1 MAQYLKMTFAVESCR
16 MMAFPCCFIKLFNRL
31 GSIAMNIVGLSS
43 LRALNLSLMLFA
55 GSIGVA
61 GLSGCATV
69 GKDFAASRVV
79 ELKIGETTQN
89 QVREMFGQP
98 WRMGMED
105 GRHTWTYG
113 KYRYSLFGPAETED
127 LVIRFDNNG
136 TVRSYTFNT
145 SKK

>member
-1 MAQYLKMTFAVESCR
+1 
-16 MMAFPCCFIKLFNRL
+16 
-31 GSIAMNIVGLSS
+31 
-43 LRALNLSLMLFA
+43 MLFA

-61 GLSGCATV
+61 GLSGCMTA
-69 GKDFAASRVV
+69 GKDFAASRVMD
-79 ELKIGETTQN
+79 LKIGETTQQ

-98 WRMGMED
+98 WRMGRED

-113 KYRYSLFGPAETED
+113 KYKYSLFAPVETED

-136 TVRSYTFNT
+136 IVRSYTFNT

>member
-1 MAQYLKMTFAVESCR
+1 MKMSGLLLKPF
-16 MMAFPCCFIKLFNRL
+16 K
-31 GSIAMNIVGLSS
+31 
-43 LRALNLSLMLFA
+43 LSLLLLA
-55 GSIGVA
+55 VTVG

-69 GKDFAASRVV
+69 GKDFPASRVV

-89 QVREMFGQP
+89 EVRAMFGQP

-113 KYRYSLFGPAETED
+113 KYKYSLFGPAETED
-127 LVIRFDNNG
+127 LVIRFDTNG

>member
-1 MAQYLKMTFAVESCR
+1 
-16 MMAFPCCFIKLFNRL
+16 
-31 GSIAMNIVGLSS
+31 MNNVSLSS
-43 LRALNLSLMLFA
+43 LRAVNLSLILLT
-55 GSIGVA
+55 GSISFA

-127 LVIRFDNNG
+127 LVIRFDNTG

-145 SKK
+145 SKR

>member
-1 MAQYLKMTFAVESCR
+1 MHNTA
-16 MMAFPCCFIKLFNRL
+16 
-31 GSIAMNIVGLSS
+31 LSS
-43 LRALNLSLMLFA
+43 VRVLNLSLILLA
-55 GSIGVA
+55 GSVGFG

-69 GKDFAASRVV
+69 GKDFPASRVMD
-79 ELKIGETTQN
+79 LKIGETTQN

-113 KYRYSLFGPAETED
+113 KYKYSLFAPAETED

-136 TVRSYTFNT
+136 IVRSYTFNT